1 MMNETT
7 ITNALESE
15 FPGASIDIQLEGS
28 HCQITVVSEIFEG
41 LRPVARQQKV
51 YAPLNEFI
59 RSGELHA
66 VNIIAKTP

>member
-7 ITNALESE
+7 ITHALESA

-41 LRPVARQQKV
+41 LRPVARQQSD
-51 YAPLNEFI
+51 AEFA
-59 RSGELHA
+59 LHC
-66 VNIIAKTP
+66 THLL

>member
-7 ITNALESE
+7 ITHALESAL
-15 FPGASIDIQLEGS
+15 PGASIDIELDGS

-41 LRPVARQQKV
+41 LRPVARQRKV

>member
-1 MMNETT
+1 MAHSQADEARCLP
-7 ITNALESE
+7 I
-15 FPGASIDIQLEGS
+15 
-28 HCQITVVSEIFEG
+28 QITVVSEIFEG